1 MNFLFSRTPLA
12 LLLTS
17 RYIRGSRAA
26 GLLSLKSRISFVVMA
41 VGVSLLIVVLSI
53 FNGFQRQVK
62 ESLWQ
67 GGSHIT
73 IESNSG
79 AGEISDYD
87 KVISWIQKTP
97 ELKQRIISVE
107 GGIQSHGL
115 IQNYNTFYPVIIRAV
130 PVPNVE
136 DLLHTRLPNFP
147 RVVHYNRDELAKID
161 KENYIVIGKEMEGLY
176 NFSLGRQLTL
186 AVPGGRFSLGKGV
199 EVSVENFRVSG
210 FFKTGNYQFDS
221 RYVYMSLPTAQ
232 KFFKLRNSVNQITV
246 KVKSLDDLGYCKR
259 KLLRLF
265 SEPDFEREVE
275 VASSLSVRTIAEEQE
290 NFLAAL
296 RLEKTIISIIVFL
309 FILLAA
315 LGMVASVYSLVRA
328 KRKSIGVLKA
338 LGLPS
343 SDILM
348 IFTLNA
354 MLVGILASLIG
365 GVTGIFLAN
374 SLENIINGIEEVMN
388 MLGPDISV
396 LLGMEWTPVEL
407 VPKRI
412 YYFDKI
418 PVDIDIA
425 FIFMVTTAATILSG
439 IAGYFPARWAAS
451 LNPVDTIRND

>member
-1 MNFLFSRTPLA
+1 MNFLFKRSPLI

-17 RYIRGSRAA
+17 RYIRGSRVT
-26 GLLSLKSRISFVVMA
+26 GLLSLKSRVSFIVMA

-53 FNGFQRQVK
+53 FNGFQRQLK

-67 GGSHIT
+67 GGEHIT
-73 IESNSG
+73 IESSSNG
-79 AGEISDYD
+79 GEIRDYQ
-87 KVISWIQKTP
+87 KIIQFIEKTP
-97 ELKQRIISVE
+97 ELQSRILAVE

-115 IQNYNTFYPVIIRAV
+115 IQRYNIFYPVLIKAV
-130 PVPNVE
+130 PVTSVE
-136 DLLHTRLPNFP
+136 DLLAHKLPSFP
-147 RVVHYNRDELAKID
+147 RVVHYNRDELTQMS
-161 KENYIVIGKEMEGLY
+161 KENFIILGKEMEDLY
-176 NFSLGRQLTL
+176 NFGLGKQLTL

-210 FFKTGNYQFDS
+210 FFKTGNYKFDS
-221 RYVYMSLPTAQ
+221 SFVYMALPTAQ
-232 KFFKLRNSVNQITV
+232 RFFKMREAVNQITI
-246 KVKSLDDLGYCKR
+246 KVKSLDDLAFCKR
-259 KLLRLF
+259 KLHRLF
-265 SEPDFEREVE
+265 SDAEFEREVE
-275 VASSLSVRTIAEEQE
+275 SAASLSVRTIAEEQE
-290 NFLAAL
+290 NLLAAL
-296 RLEKTIISIIVFL
+296 KLEKTIISIIVFS
-309 FILLAA
+309 FIILAA

-343 SDILM
+343 SDILL

-374 SLENIINGIEEVMN
+374 SLESIVGGIEEIIN
-388 MLGPDISV
+388 MFGPDFAALS
-396 LLGMEWTPVEL
+396 GSDWSPVEL

-412 YYFDKI
+412 YYFDQI
-418 PVDIDIA
+418 PVDINIA

>member
-1 MNFLFSRTPLA
+1 MNFLFSRTPLI

-17 RYIRGSRAA
+17 RYIKGSRAA
-26 GLLSLKSRISFVVMA
+26 GLLSLKSRVSFVVMT

-73 IESNSG
+73 IESNAGS
-79 AGEISDYD
+79 GEIPNYD
-87 KVISWIQKTP
+87 KIIRWIDKVP
-97 ELKQRIISVE
+97 ELKERIVSVE

-115 IQNYNTFYPVIIRAV
+115 IQNYNSFYPVIIRAV
-130 PVPNVE
+130 PVSGVD
-136 DLLHTRLPNFP
+136 DLLQTKLPNFP
-147 RVVHYNRDELAKID
+147 RVVHYNREELTLIN
-161 KENYIVIGKEMEGLY
+161 KENFIVIGKEMKDLY
-176 NFSLGRQLTL
+176 NFGLGRQLTL

-199 EVSVENFRVSG
+199 EVSIENFRVSG

-221 RYVYMSLPTAQ
+221 RYVYMSLPVAQ
-232 KFFKLRNSVNQITV
+232 KFFKLRNSVNQVSI
-246 KVKSLDDLGYCKR
+246 KVKSLDDLSFCKR
-259 KLLRLF
+259 RLLRLF
-265 SEPDFEREVE
+265 SELEFEAEVE
-275 VASSLSVRTIAEEQE
+275 VASSLNVRTIAEEQE

-309 FILLAA
+309 FIILAA

-343 SDILM
+343 SDILL

-354 MLVGILASLIG
+354 MLVGILASLVG
-365 GVTGIFLAN
+365 GVTGIFLAS
-374 SLENIINGIEEVMN
+374 SLETIINGLSEVIN
-388 MLGPDISV
+388 MIGPILYVFLGR
-396 LLGMEWTPVEL
+396 EWSNVEL
-407 VPKRI
+407 VPKNI
-412 YYFDKI
+412 YYFDHI

-425 FIFMVTTAATILSG
+425 FIFMVTTSATILSG